1 MLQNAIRRI
10 WTTLGLTV
18 VLLSSYG
25 CRDNPPAP
33 GTSEPTTPAVD
44 AAEGEDDSA
53 SEPRETQPPPS
64 ITNSLDMQ
72 LVRIPAGNFVMGS
85 APTDPGARDD
95 EMPRHAVHISKPF
108 YMGVHEVTQ
117 KQYVD
122 IMDSNPSSFQRSGLL
137 KDAPADIDANQHPVD
152 NVTWYAAVEF
162 CRRLSQR
169 AEEAKAGRVYRLPTE
184 AEWEYACRAGSSTT
198 FHYGDSLSSQ
208 QANFNG
214 KHPFG
219 DANPA
224 VFLNRTTA
232 VGSYKPNKFGL
243 YDMHGNLH
251 EWCLDRFSRD
261 YYKVSPEQDPQGPK
275 YGNSRVIRGG
285 DWYSD
290 GRDCR
295 SAFRYA
301 DIPDGRFYALGMRV
315 VCELSA
321 EGAAIHPIIATVKA
335 PQGNAPEKTGQTP
348 LAAKP
353 DPTAGEDWPR
363 WRGRRGDG
371 SWRAANLPETW
382 PANGLQRVWQREVG
396 GGYGGVAVT
405 GGRVYLMDRQRT
417 PQDSERVLCFDAL
430 NGQQLWTHS
439 YDVDYQNVA
448 YDNGPRTTPT
458 VFQGHVY
465 TLGAVGHLNCL
476 DAATGKVIWS
486 KDLVGD
492 FAARIPIWGLSA
504 SPLVFQDL
512 LIVHSGS
519 EPDGCF
525 LAFDR
530 DDGTE
535 RWRSLPDAAGYA
547 TPILIEHGGRQQL
560 VGWTPQNVCGLDPH
574 SGKLLWQVPFT
585 VNYGTSIANPIFHEG
600 LVLVSSYYDGSQTIR
615 VPDGSQAADVVWHDR
630 RNLRGLMSQPL
641 YREGHAYLIDKRHG
655 LTCFVMASGKK
666 LWDDDN
672 RMTPKG
678 RNPQATMV
686 WVNDSGRA
694 IVLNSDGELIL
705 IQLDP
710 SGYTEQ
716 SRAKIIG
723 RTWAHP
729 AYAGN
734 CVFARD
740 DKELVCVL
748 LPSAD

>member
-1 MLQNAIRRI
+1 MLPSDSRRL
-10 WTTLGLTV
+10 WTTLGPIV

-25 CRDNPPAP
+25 CRDNPPAR
-33 GTSEPTTPAVD
+33 TASEPTTNAVD
-44 AAEGEDDSA
+44 GANGEDESA
-53 SEPRETQPPPS
+53 SEPIATQPPQS
-64 ITNSLDMQ
+64 ITNSLDMR
-72 LVRIPAGNFVMGS
+72 LVRIPAGSFFMGS
-85 APTDPGARDD
+85 AASDPGARGD
-95 EMPRHAVHISKPF
+95 EMPRHEVQISKPF
-108 YMGVHEVTQ
+108 YLGVHEVTQ
-117 KQYVD
+117 TQYLE
-122 IMDSNPSSFQRSGLL
+122 IMGTNPSSFQRSGLL
-137 KDAPADIDANQHPVD
+137 KDAPADIDADRLPVD
-152 NVTWYAAVEF
+152 NVTWYSAVDF
-162 CRRLSQR
+162 CRRLSR
-169 AEEAKAGRVYRLPTE
+169 RPEESRAGRVYRLPTE
-184 AEWEYACRAGSSTT
+184 AEWEYACRAGTET
-198 FHYGDSLSSQ
+198 PFHYGAALSSS

-219 DANPA
+219 SAPIDG
-224 VFLNRTTA
+224 FLNRTA
-232 VGSYKPNKFGL
+232 PVGSFKPNKFGL

-251 EWCLDRFSRD
+251 EWCLDRFRRD
-261 YYKVSPEQDPQGPK
+261 YYSVSPEQDPQGPK
-275 YGNSRVIRGG
+275 YGTSRVIRGG

-321 EGAAIHPIIATVKA
+321 EGAAIHPIIATVK
-335 PQGNAPEKTGQTP
+335 QPEANTRDKTGQTP
-348 LAAKP
+348 LTEKP
-353 DPTAGEDWPR
+353 DPTVGEDWPR

-371 SWRAANLPETW
+371 TWRAPNLPETW
-382 PANGLQRVWQREVG
+382 PANGLQRVWRREVG
-396 GGYGGVAVT
+396 GGYGGVTVT

-417 PQDSERVLCFDAL
+417 PQDSERVLCFDAVS
-430 NGQQLWTHS
+430 GQPLWSHT
-439 YDVDYQNVA
+439 YEVDYQNVA
-448 YDNGPRTTPT
+448 YDNGPRSTPT
-458 VFQGHVY
+458 VFQGRVY

-476 DAATGKVIWS
+476 DAATGEVIWTQ
-486 KDLVGD
+486 DLVGD

-525 LAFDR
+525 LAFER
-530 DDGTE
+530 GDGKE

-574 SGKLLWQVPFT
+574 SGNLQWQVPFA

-600 LVLVSSYYDGSQTIR
+600 LILVSSYYDGSQAIR
-615 VPDGSQAADVVWHDR
+615 IAEDSQAAEVVWHDR

-641 YREGHAYLIDKRHG
+641 YRNGHSYLIDKRHG
-655 LTCFVMASGKK
+655 LTCFVMATGQK

-672 RMTPKG
+672 RLTPKG

-686 WVNDSGRA
+686 WINDQGRA
-694 IVLNSDGELIL
+694 IVLNSDGDLVLIH
-705 IQLDP
+705 LDP

-716 SRAKIIG
+716 ARAKIIG

-748 LPSAD
+748 LPSAN